1 MANHE
6 NVETRKKKG
15 GESGEQ
21 SSLKVYS
28 VIASVCVCVC
38 GASDASPTRQ
48 ASARVSHR
56 YYY

>member
-6 NVETRKKKG
+6 SVENRKNKRG
-15 GESGEQ
+15 GEQ

-48 ASARVSHR
+48 ASRVSHR